1 MSDDERDPA
10 GASGG
15 PADDPGR
22 GVFAI
27 SVASDLV
34 GTGVQNLRA
43 YERAGLLT
51 PDRTTGGTRLYSP
64 DDVARLRRIQRLL
77 ADGLNLA
84 GVGRVLDLED
94 DNTDLREQLAR
105 ARDVRQAPTS
115 SS

>member
-1 MSDDERDPA
+1 MTERGPDGDGTGGDDPA
-10 GASGG
+10 
-15 PADDPGR
+15 R

-51 PDRTTGGTRLYSP
+51 PDRTAGGTRLYSP

-84 GVGRVLDLED
+84 GVARVLDLED
-94 DNTDLREQLAR
+94 DNSDLREQLDR
-105 ARDVRQAPTS
+105 ALDQPQAPTS